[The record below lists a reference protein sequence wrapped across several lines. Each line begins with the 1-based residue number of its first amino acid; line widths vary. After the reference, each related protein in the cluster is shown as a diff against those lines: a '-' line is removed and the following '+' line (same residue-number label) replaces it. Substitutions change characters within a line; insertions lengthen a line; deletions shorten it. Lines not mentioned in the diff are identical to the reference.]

1 MKHHTHTTHS
11 TALQRQLGRIPAFW
25 FCMALLVVLFLSGC
39 AAPMN
44 PRKDAEFQSYAYT
57 TNRPVIRP
65 TRSLSSFSESLMCM
79 DRMLR
84 ESQLPTTLITSKSI
98 PDFSSR
104 VPAAAKDMIITA
116 LSQMSRLSHAFR
128 YVDYEVDIARQDT
141 VQNLTTILLN
151 NNQMQLQRPALYVSG
166 DIAYV
171 DHNVINNRFDVGTTA
186 SRLDTGYSQ
195 SKNATVIGLE
205 LHLGDFRTRT
215 LIPGLDSANEV
226 IIGGSGQ
233 GLDLAGRI
241 GDYGVKFNV
250 GRDYSIGAGGAL
262 RTLIDLGMIEMVG
275 KWARVPY
282 WQCLTLEQTHPDF
295 QRQMRDWF
303 DEGSPLVH
311 NKLVQRSMVSQG
323 YLANDGKPLDERSP
337 ELVIAL
343 GKFQAD
349 TGLAVTGVVDFA
361 TYERALRNFVSLNAN
376 GQLLQVGWS
385 AAGSIASVA
394 SGTSTSTDASTDATK
409 AISGSPYL
417 QAALGAPPLPRR
429 LELQLENPLVGRP
442 AFEVGEQ
449 IFLSASLSR
458 ASYLY
463 CFLHEAGGTVM
474 RLLPN
479 ATNPSALISANSA
492 IRIPDWMSPTP
503 GFIMDATSAGTEHVG
518 CYATDSEAADKLPAI
533 LGGTALLAIKGV
545 SSLQSIDQAFDT
557 GVGKAGYTSS
567 KIQWLVAPKTAAP
580 QAAAAPPPPAA
591 AK

>member
-1 MKHHTHTTHS
+1 MRNNTLTTHS
-11 TALQRQLGRIPAFW
+11 TALQRQLGRIPSFW
-25 FCMALLVVLFLSGC
+25 VCMAMLVVLFLSGC
-39 AAPMN
+39 ATPMN
-44 PRKDAEFQSYAYT
+44 PRKDAEFQSYAYA
-57 TNRPVIRP
+57 TNRPVVRP

-98 PDFSSR
+98 PDFSSK

-166 DIAYV
+166 AIAYV
-171 DHNVINNRFDVGTTA
+171 DQNVINNRFDVGTSA

-226 IIGGSGQ
+226 IIGGAGQ

-323 YLANDGKPLDERSP
+323 YLANDGKTIDERSP
-337 ELVIAL
+337 ELVTAL

-349 TGLAVTGVVDFA
+349 SGLAVTGIVDFA
-361 TYERALRNFVSLNAN
+361 TYERALRDFVSLNAN

-385 AAGSIASVA
+385 AAGSAISVA
-394 SGTSTSTDASTDATK
+394 DGTSTMAPIAGTRAVP
-409 AISGSPYL
+409 GSPYL
-417 QAALGAPPLPRR
+417 KAALGAPALARR

-449 IFLSASLSR
+449 IFLSAALSR
-458 ASYLY
+458 ASYMY

-479 ATNPSALISANSA
+479 ATNPSALISANNA

-503 GFIMDATSAGTEHVG
+503 GFIMDATSPGTERVG
-518 CYATDSEAADKLPAI
+518 CYATDTDVADKIPAI
-533 LGGTALLAIKGV
+533 LGGTALVTLKGV
-545 SSLQSIDQAFDT
+545 SGLATVDQAFDSA
-557 GVGKAGYTSS
+557 VGKQAYTSS
-567 KIQWLVAPKTAAP
+567 QIQWLVGPKPAAP
-580 QAAAAPPPPAA
+580 TGAIPPPGAPA
-591 AK
+591 K